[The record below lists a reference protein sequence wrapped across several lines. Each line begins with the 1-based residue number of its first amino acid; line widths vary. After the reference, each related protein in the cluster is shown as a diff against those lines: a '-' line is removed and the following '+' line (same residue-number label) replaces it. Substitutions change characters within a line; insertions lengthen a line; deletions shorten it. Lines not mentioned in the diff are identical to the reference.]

1 MHEES
6 RPLLLGFKTK
16 QFSLYDKNINLN
28 PLDNVLYAL
37 QLKKAY
43 FMDLEEKDFCLF
55 ECVSSLGNNKFLEN
69 EN

>member
-1 MHEES
+1 MHEKIKEESGVITAYNQRMHEES

-28 PLDNVLYAL
+28 PLENVLYAL

-43 FMDLEEKDFCLF
+43 FIDLEEK
-55 ECVSSLGNNKFLEN
+55 
-69 EN
+69 